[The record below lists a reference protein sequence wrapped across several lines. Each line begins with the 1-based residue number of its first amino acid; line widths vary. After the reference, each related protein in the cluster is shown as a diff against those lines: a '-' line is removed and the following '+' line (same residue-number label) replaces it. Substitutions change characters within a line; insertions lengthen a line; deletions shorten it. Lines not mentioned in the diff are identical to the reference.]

1 MVDVSVHKIDNA
13 TSALHKKAIR
23 FDAVPPGQ
31 LPRTIMP
38 RANSGGILKILIKKY
53 AARGI
58 TVNWRQTAIKIK
70 YGLSKTFFTWL
81 KFKVI
86 PIPNITSPNK
96 KGMESL
102 KISK

>member
-13 TSALHKKAIR
+13 ISALHKKAIR

-38 RANSGGILKILIKKY
+38 RDNSGGILKILIKKY

-58 TVNWRQTAIKIK
+58 TVN
-70 YGLSKTFFTWL
+70 
-81 KFKVI
+81 
-86 PIPNITSPNK
+86 
-96 KGMESL
+96 
-102 KISK
+102 